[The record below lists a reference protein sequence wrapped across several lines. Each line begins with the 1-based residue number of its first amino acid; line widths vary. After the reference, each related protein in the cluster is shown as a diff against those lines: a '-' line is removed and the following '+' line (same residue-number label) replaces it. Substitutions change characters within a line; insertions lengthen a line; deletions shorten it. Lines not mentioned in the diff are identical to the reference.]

1 MTKEKTDLSKLS
13 TEEINKFYN
22 DGKISIAEADKLRKG
37 GDIEDYELRLKI
49 RELTGGGYKIND
61 IDSRSKKNNEISELY
76 GKGGLSISD
85 TIAYENN
92 LLLER
97 NRENTSTITTILAVY
112 AVITIL
118 GIMISLFGLAQ
129 I

>member
-1 MTKEKTDLSKLS
+1 MK
-13 TEEINKFYN
+13 TEEINKLYN

-37 GDIEDYELRLKI
+37 GGIEDNGISRKI
-49 RELTGGGYKIND
+49 RDGKSDKKREIIKLYK
-61 IDSRSKKNNEISELY
+61 E
-76 GKGGLSISD
+76 GGLSISD
-85 TIAYENN
+85 TLAYENN

-97 NRENTSTITTILAVY
+97 NRKNTSTITTILAVC

-118 GIMISLFGLAQ
+118 GVMIPLFGLTQ

>member
-13 TEEINKFYN
+13 TEEINKLYN

-37 GDIEDYELRLKI
+37 GGIEDNGISRKI
-49 RELTGGGYKIND
+49 RDGKSDKKREIIKLYK
-61 IDSRSKKNNEISELY
+61 E
-76 GKGGLSISD
+76 GGLSISD

-97 NRENTSTITTILAVY
+97 NRKNTSTIVTIIAINIVLAIIG
-112 AVITIL
+112 ALI
-118 GIMISLFGLAQ
+118 IST
-129 I
+129 

>member
-61 IDSRSKKNNEISELY
+61 IDSRSKKNN
-76 GKGGLSISD
+76 
-85 TIAYENN
+85 
-92 LLLER
+92 
-97 NRENTSTITTILAVY
+97 
-112 AVITIL
+112 
-118 GIMISLFGLAQ
+118 
-129 I
+129 

>member
-13 TEEINKFYN
+13 TEEINKLYN

-37 GDIEDYELRLKI
+37 GGIEDNGISRKI
-49 RELTGGGYKIND
+49 RDGKSDKKREIIKLYK
-61 IDSRSKKNNEISELY
+61 E
-76 GKGGLSISD
+76 GGLSISD

-97 NRENTSTITTILAVY
+97 NRKNTSTTASIVVVYVIIIVLAFFFWDD
-112 AVITIL
+112 
-118 GIMISLFGLAQ
+118 LFF
-129 I
+129 